1 MLQRKIAKIWSPM
14 GLGVTGGRID
24 VPKVV
29 MPLYG
34 NPRAS
39 EGYPAARSHMGIRYN
54 WGGIGIYPLH
64 TSQQVVKAV
73 GYLEL
78 SYGTAII
85 IYINTTEGQE
95 SSSVVERSAHNRL
108 VAGSN
113 PAEPTF

>member
-1 MLQRKIAKIWSPM
+1 MCSSDLEKKAMLQRKIAKIWSPM

-54 WGGIGIYPLH
+54 WGIEIYPTP

-78 SYGTAII
+78 SYGTA
-85 IYINTTEGQE
+85 
-95 SSSVVERSAHNRL
+95 
-108 VAGSN
+108 
-113 PAEPTF
+113 